1 MHNRGQ
7 LGRVLKD
14 GAFVDA
20 VVSDDKKTALVHTF
34 RKLVKLLLQT
44 AILLCQRM
52 VDKDNDVAAR
62 IENSG
67 LEAVAHRL
75 VRILG
80 CL

>member
-1 MHNRGQ
+1 MDNRRQ
-7 LGRVLKD
+7 LGGVLED

-20 VVSDDKKTALVHTF
+20 VVSDDKEAVLVHTF

>member
-1 MHNRGQ
+1 MDNRRQ
-7 LGRVLKD
+7 LGRVIED

-20 VVSDDKKTALVHTF
+20 VVSDDKEAVLVHTF